1 MVYLSTV
8 QKTINM
14 KTTSTLNPLK
24 QNSALVTIALV
35 IAGIMLPFCL
45 SAQNLI
51 SNSTFSNGTTGWN
64 GGCTVEIHTE
74 NVYGGPNAS
83 NYVTEIDGETC
94 LDQNICIMPGLTYQ
108 LTFKATRR
116 ADANTPSTA
125 SISIKVRGNNSNSNY
140 VNQAKGFNNTTFNWT
155 TQSYTFTVPA
165 NSSDKSINIHIKDNN
180 NSGTYGVLLDDIE
193 LHPQT
198 DMAINGTAS
207 AVLNSTYNYSVSN
220 SPSSGITYNW
230 NMGADASTT
239 SSTSATPSTK
249 WTSTGNKNMSV
260 VISNSSCVVAT
271 LTKSIAVTGV
281 LPVTFTSFTGV
292 IKDNKAAL
300 SWSTA
305 NEVNNNYFIIERSVN
320 GRNFDSVGRVQAGN
334 SASNKYSFSENNS
347 NTTSYYRLKQV
358 DLNGTFIYSSVITLK
373 YSGSSREMTIY
384 PAQATTTIQYVV
396 ANEVQATATVQVFNM
411 AGQPVI
417 SQKEVLTTGLNNRS
431 LNVSNLAAGAYILKL
446 QVPATG
452 TTVVKKFQKL

>member
-1 MVYLSTV
+1 M
-8 QKTINM
+8 
-14 KTTSTLNPLK
+14 K
-24 QNSALVTIALV
+24 QNSTLVTFALV
-35 IAGIMLPFCL
+35 ITSIFLPLCL

-51 SNSTFSNGTTGWN
+51 TNADFSNGTTGWN

-74 NVYGGPNAS
+74 PVYGGPDAS

-94 LDQNICIMPGLTYQ
+94 LDQNVCIMPGYTYQ
-108 LTFKATRR
+108 LTFRATRR

-125 SISIKVRGNNSNSNY
+125 SISIKVRGLNSNTNY
-140 VNQAKGFNNTTFNWT
+140 LNQAKGFNNTTFNWT

-180 NSGTYGVLLDDIE
+180 NSRTYGVLLDDIE

-198 DMAINGTAS
+198 DMAISGATS

-230 NMGADASTT
+230 SMGSDASTAT
-239 SSTSATPSTK
+239 STSATPSTK
-249 WTSTGNKNMSV
+249 WTSAGNKTMSV

-271 LTKSIAVTGV
+271 LTKSISVTGV

-300 SWSTA
+300 SWSTV
-305 NEVNNNYFIIERSVN
+305 NEVNNSYFIIERSIN
-320 GRNFDSVGRVQAGN
+320 GRSFDSVGGIRAGSN
-334 SASNKYSFSENNS
+334 SANTYSFSENNS
-347 NTTSYYRLKQV
+347 NATSYYRLKQV
-358 DLNGTFIYSSVITLK
+358 DLNGTFIYSAFITLK
-373 YSGSSREMTIY
+373 NSGSSREMTIY

-396 ANEVQATATVQVFNM
+396 ANEAQAAATVQVFNM

-417 SQKEVLTTGLNNRS
+417 SQKEVLSTGLNDRS
-431 LNVSNLAAGAYILKL
+431 LNVSDLATGTYIMKV
-446 QVPATG
+446 QIPATG
-452 TTVVKKFQKL
+452 VTWVKRFSKM